1 MKKNNFKSLMQA
13 AVLICTPLAIASCD
27 DVFGDVDNPVSSH
40 ISIKDAAVNLVLHA
54 DSAAKATYTRTA
66 IAASGAQIEYS
77 SSDEKIATVD
87 AKTGKITAV
96 NGGECEIIA
105 KATGLDSRG
114 NKTYQEEEVRFPVKV
129 TDYRARIALKEGVE
143 IPVYNSASA
152 TLEPIKLKDILD
164 VWPALGTKVGTTQLT
179 VSLNPVSDP
188 AKVINSMNAD
198 GEITLNANTP
208 GVAKINVEIKAGD
221 VPTGYEQKTFS
232 KKQKTADFT
241 IEVKN
246 GVAYISGY
254 DEEDQPITKY
264 MFMDYNGE
272 KVTALKNKLDAA
284 STDIY
289 LEAGWYYLEGNCTFA
304 HNLRVKGDVNIILGT
319 GNTLTMTTA
328 NTSIMDETMAKSYS
342 LNFYKE
348 AKAGTVG
355 GIDVLTIQDFKE
367 VNFVDGTIGKNN
379 AVSLNKIGTANIK
392 NGIFG
397 TLTNIETLN
406 FKNGTVSGLNK
417 IGTATIDNGTFNSK
431 TWGAGATAV
440 TAAFYDVTTLNIKEG
455 TIKSNLNKVGT
466 ATISTSNAIT
476 GYLTDIET
484 LNFKKG
490 TVSGMYKIGTANID
504 DGTFNVIGAAVA
516 PYGTFA
522 MADIATL
529 NFKKGTV
536 NNNMT
541 KIGSAT
547 ISDGTIS
554 GNYDGTTLNLKKG
567 TITSTTI
574 KVSSLVMD
582 GGTLTA
588 DATGVGTA
596 ITGNITM
603 NDGKLTATANASDK
617 QAIVGNVEVVKGTF
631 SAENDNY
638 AAVSGTLTGSFEG
651 SIDKGSTWTKI
662 TTATSSAARVKNVVP
677 AP

>member
-129 TDYRARIALKEGVE
+129 TDYRARIALKEGAVV
-143 IPVYNSASA
+143 PVYNSARNASG
-152 TLEPIKLKDILD
+152 EKIDLKELVD
-164 VWPALGTKVGTTQLT
+164 VWPALGTTGFTVTNQGIDVAAPNNVIQSLSTDGKITLT
-179 VSLNPVSDP
+179 GKTGK
-188 AKVINSMNAD
+188 AKVVARI
-198 GEITLNANTP
+198 ANVP
-208 GVAKINVEIKAGD
+208 AGF
-221 VPTGYEQKTFS
+221 EKKTF
-232 KKQKTADFT
+232 KDENGNIETDT
-241 IEVKN
+241 LVVEVKE
-246 GVAYISGY
+246 GVAYISY
-254 DEEDQPITKY
+254 DAEEKAVTNY
-264 MFMDYNGE
+264 MFKNFNGE
-272 KVTALKNKLDAA
+272 KVIDLSTKLTGG
-284 STDIY
+284 TDVY
-289 LEAGWYYLEGNCTFA
+289 LEAGWYYLDQNINFA
-304 HNLRVKGDVNIILGT
+304 NNVRVKGDVNIIIGQ
-319 GNTLTMTTA
+319 GYTLTMNTA
-328 NTSIMDETMAKSYS
+328 GKSIMDDTTAKSYS

-348 AKAGTVG
+348 AKTGTVG

-367 VNFVDGTIGKNN
+367 VNFVDGTIGANT
-379 AVSLNKIGTANIK
+379 AVSLNKIGTATIADGTFANLENI
-392 NGIFG
+392 G
-397 TLTNIETLN
+397 TL
-406 FKNGTVSGLNK
+406 
-417 IGTATIDNGTFNSK
+417 D
-431 TWGAGATAV
+431 
-440 TAAFYDVTTLNIKEG
+440 
-455 TIKSNLNKVGT
+455 
-466 ATISTSNAIT
+466 
-476 GYLTDIET
+476 
-484 LNFKKG
+484 FKKG
-490 TVSGMYKIGTANID
+490 TVTGKVDNVTTATISGTSFKTLSNIATLNFKQGTVTGMYKIGTANID

-536 NNNMT
+536 NNIMT
-541 KIGSAT
+541 KIGAAT

-554 GNYDGTTLNLKKG
+554 GAYDGTSLNFKKG
-567 TITSTTI
+567 TLTSSLI
-574 KVSSLVMD
+574 KVTSLVMD
-582 GGTLTA
+582 GGTITVNA
-588 DATGVGTA
+588 SGSGKSA

-603 NDGKLTATANASDK
+603 NDGTLSALADDNGK

-631 SAENDNY
+631 TATNDNY
-638 AAVSGTLTGSFEG
+638 AAVSGTLTGKFQG
-651 SIDKGSTWTKI
+651 SIDNGTTWTDI
-662 TTATSSAARVKNVVP
+662 TTATSSAARIKNVVP